1 MPTPSV
7 GTMSTERFDVIVIG
21 GGQAGL
27 ATGYYLAR
35 RGLRFTILEA
45 HERIGESWRRRWD
58 KLRVFTSAR
67 YDSLPGMPFP
77 APPHSFPSKDEVA
90 DYLEAYARRMELPMR
105 TGVAVANLRQADE
118 EGFALDAGDERFEAP
133 QVVIATGAFHE
144 PCIPDFAAQLDPAI
158 RQLHSSEY
166 RNVGQLQPGG
176 VLVVGA
182 SNSGGEIAFDVARDH
197 ETWLSGR
204 DTGQMPF
211 DIEGRFA
218 RMIDPLFVFLISHVL
233 TVRTPMGRKA
243 RPLIQHHGG
252 PLERVRPKD
261 LAAAGVHRV
270 VARTVASRDGRPEL
284 EGGEVFDVANVIW
297 ATGFRHDYPWVD
309 LQIGGPDGYPIHD
322 RGVVPAAPGLYFVGL
337 PFQYAFTSQLLAGV
351 GRDARFVVERIA
363 ELAARQPSHAIATS
377 SA

>member
-1 MPTPSV
+1 
-7 GTMSTERFDVIVIG
+7 MSRERFEVIVIG

-27 ATGYYLAR
+27 ATGYHLVR
-35 RGLRFTILEA
+35 RGLSFTILEA
-45 HERIGESWRRRWD
+45 HERVGESWRRRWD
-58 KLRVFTSAR
+58 RLRVFTAAR

-77 APPHSFPSKDEVA
+77 APPHSFPTKDEVA
-90 DYLEAYARRMELPMR
+90 DYLEAYARRMALPVR
-105 TGVAVANLRQADE
+105 TGVAVRSLRVADDGGGYVVE
-118 EGFALDAGDERFEAP
+118 AGNECLEAP

-144 PCIPDFAAQLDPAI
+144 PRIPDFATQLDPVI

-182 SNSGGEIAFDVARDH
+182 SNSGGEIAFDVASAH

-211 DIEGRFA
+211 DIEGRLA
-218 RMIDPLFVFLISHVL
+218 RMIDPLFVFIISHVL
-233 TVRTPMGRKA
+233 TVRTPLGRKA
-243 RPLIQHHGG
+243 RPLIQHRGG

-284 EGGEVFDVANVIW
+284 EGGEVLDVRNIVW

-309 LQIGGPDGYPIHD
+309 LPINRADDYPVHD
-322 RGVVPAAPGLYFVGL
+322 RGVVPTAPGIYFVGL
-337 PFQYAFTSQLLAGV
+337 PFQYAFTSQLLLGV
-351 GRDARFVVERIA
+351 GRDARFVVDRIA
-363 ELAARQPSHAIATS
+363 EHAAHRQRRRVARNPDALKT
-377 SA
+377 